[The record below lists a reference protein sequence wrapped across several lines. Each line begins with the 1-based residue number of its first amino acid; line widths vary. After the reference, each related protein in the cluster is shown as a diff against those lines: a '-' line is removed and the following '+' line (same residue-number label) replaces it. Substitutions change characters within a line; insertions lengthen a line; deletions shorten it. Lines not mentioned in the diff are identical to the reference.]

1 MGPKKNSFLSLFED
15 QRYKVSDIIIKCEMI
30 RQNYGINVYNDFN
43 LYLSDDDR
51 ITCKDSGFDEKCCLS
66 CKRDGYAVVQ
76 CSKSRKKG
84 DLYCGMHK
92 KPAEECR
99 LAGTI
104 VMSTV
109 IETIKHN
116 IDKSK
121 ENNAQK
127 NNATTKDKEVKDK
140 NKTIKKTSQHNSLK
154 KDFRAI
160 SIEGELFYVK
170 QKSLEAYDIHM
181 TRVGTYMYDEDEDA
195 HCIVDCI

>member
-1 MGPKKNSFLSLFED
+1 MGPKKNVFLSLFDD
-15 QRYKVSDIIIKCEMI
+15 QKYKVSDVIIKCETI
-30 RQNYGINVYNDFN
+30 RQNHGINVFNDFN
-43 LYLSDDDR
+43 LYLSDDER
-51 ITCKDSGFDEKCCLS
+51 IICKDGGFDEKCCLS
-66 CKRDGYAVVQ
+66 CKHDNMNTVLQ
-76 CSKSRKKG
+76 CSKARKKG

-116 IDKSK
+116 IEKTK
-121 ENNAQK
+121 ETNPHK
-127 NNATTKDKEVKDK
+127 NNTNIKNEKEKEK
-140 NKTIKKTSQHNSLK
+140 PMKKMSQHKPMK

-181 TRVGTYMYDEDEDA
+181 TRVGTYMYDEDEDT